1 MSKKD
6 VDIVKKLTHEVMC
19 LQEDIRLLKSNHGIE
34 LNKYADADDQIEMLE
49 HKLNQLNLSYKCM
62 ESRAK
67 RAESVIAII
76 KESLNLNSLDK
87 ENTK

>member
-19 LQEDIRLLKSNHGIE
+19 LQEDIRLLKIKHERE
-34 LNKYADADDQIEMLE
+34 LNKYADSDEQLEMLE
-49 HKLNQLNLSYKCM
+49 HNVNQLNLSYKCM
-62 ESRAK
+62 ELRAK

>member
-19 LQEDIRLLKSNHGIE
+19 LQEDIRLLKNKHERE
-34 LNKYADADDQIEMLE
+34 LNKYADADEQLEMLE
-49 HKLNQLNLSYKCM
+49 FKLNQLNLSYKCM

-67 RAESVIAII
+67 RAESVIAIT

-87 ENTK
+87 EDK

>member
-19 LQEDIRLLKSNHGIE
+19 LQEDIRLLKNKHERE
-34 LNKYADADDQIEMLE
+34 LNKYADADEQLEMLE
-49 HKLNQLNLSYKCM
+49 HNVNQLNLSYKCM

>member
-19 LQEDIRLLKSNHGIE
+19 LQEDIRLLKINHGLE

-87 ENTK
+87 ENNK

>member
-6 VDIVKKLTHEVMC
+6 VGIVKQLTHEVMC
-19 LQEDIRLLKSNHGIE
+19 LHENIRLLKNKHEQE